1 MSTKQLKRSA
11 SEVFPP
17 HALKQVKRM
26 RSVTW
31 QGTMEANTV
40 VAKERQRRQSV
51 PYADSILVFTS
62 AKSTPDVHI
71 IRTLKE
77 LIAAGKKS
85 QKQIAKE
92 IQVSQTKMSQFM
104 NGATRTKGWLVLEE
118 KVLAWLQIYHQNGGN
133 LPFESTSG
141 LVPEPQ
147 PAMHTPVM
155 VKNIYNPSQSGEYS
169 TSSEP
174 TSTASDSFF
183 GLHCNFSCSS
193 EELEMMDG
201 ELNSTFSS
209 CDGSEIA
216 DTPRSLSGSS
226 SVDSLSEMCGSIDQL
241 YIGDYPSYILNED
254 INAQTFWNTG
264 YSY

>member
-11 SEVFPP
+11 SEVFSSQGP
-17 HALKQVKRM
+17 LKQIKRM

-31 QGTMEANTV
+31 QGTMEPNTT

-71 IRTLKE
+71 IRTLKDI
-77 LIAAGKKS
+77 IASGKKS

-92 IQVSQTKMSQFM
+92 ILVSQTKMSQFM
-104 NGATRTKGWLVLEE
+104 NGATRTKGWAVLEE
-118 KVLAWLQIYHQNGGN
+118 KVLTWLQIYHANGGT
-133 LPFESTSG
+133 LFESTSVA
-141 LVPEPQ
+141 VPEPQ
-147 PAMHTPVM
+147 PVAHTPVM
-155 VKNIYNPSQSGEYS
+155 VKNIYNPTQSGEYS
-169 TSSEP
+169 SSEP
-174 TSTASDSFF
+174 TSTTSDSFF

-216 DTPRSLSGSS
+216 DTPRSLSTSP
-226 SVDSLSEMCGSIDQL
+226 SVDSLADMCGSIDQL
-241 YIGDYPSYILNED
+241 YIGDYPSYILQED
-254 INAQTFWNTG
+254 INAQQFWPTG